1 MKRTAL
7 ILLGAL
13 ALVWPAQAQGPVAVK
28 RLTNDRFLPA
38 VFQGREAAGLS
49 IESLRQNADLREQG
63 RWHGDSAADG
73 AGFPQVPCW
82 SPDGKQI
89 VFAAEPGGDSEI
101 FVMQAD
107 GSDVR
112 RLTNIVGD
120 DSHPHWSADGARILF
135 NSARTTPDPKAD
147 WGKQWHELFSM
158 KPDGS
163 DLKQH
168 TKLQTVCTFGSF
180 SPDLRQIVYRNGRW
194 RGQRLLKKAQ
204 SSGVT

>member
-13 ALVWPAQAQGPVAVK
+13 ALVWPALAQGPVAVK
-28 RLTNDRFLPA
+28 RLTNVIDSYPQFSRDGKQR
-38 VFQGREAAGLS
+38 VFQSNRSGKMQIYVS
-49 IESLRQNADLREQG
+49 K
-63 RWHGDSAADG
+63 ADG
-73 AGFPQVPCW
+73 TEIRQLTQLDIPAQVPCW

-147 WGKQWHELFSM
+147 
-158 KPDGS
+158 
-163 DLKQH
+163 
-168 TKLQTVCTFGSF
+168 
-180 SPDLRQIVYRNGRW
+180 
-194 RGQRLLKKAQ
+194 
-204 SSGVT
+204 